1 MKTLRMLLAVASVL
15 VLCSPPVSAAAKANG
30 PKVKDLSVK
39 EQIALAEG
47 AAPMHISK
55 DATIMVFGK
64 DGKLMEARKGTNG
77 YTCIPDMDGQ
87 EVPDPGCGD
96 QASMQWMNDYM
107 NKAPKPGNT
116 VPGITY
122 MARGGWHWEKDG
134 KVLMHMDDMAG
145 AKRVKEPPHWMV
157 LWPFDPKMSGLP
169 VLPGK
174 FGTYIMFEG
183 TPFAHLMIYQDPL
196 KIGK

>member
-1 MKTLRMLLAVASVL
+1 MKTFRVILVVAFALLLCGLPASAKDKGTKKVQDL
-15 VLCSPPVSAAAKANG
+15 PVS
-30 PKVKDLSVK
+30 
-39 EQIALAEG
+39 EQVALAES
-47 AAPMHISK
+47 AAPGHISK

-96 QASMQWMNDYM
+96 QASMQWMNDYL

-122 MARGGWHWEKDG
+122 MARGGWHWEKNG
-134 KVLMHMDDMAG
+134 KVLMHMDEMAG

-157 LWPFDPKMSGLP
+157 LWPFDPKLSGLP

-183 TPFAHLMIYQDPL
+183 TPFAHLMIYQDPM
-196 KIGK
+196 KIGR

>member
-1 MKTLRMLLAVASVL
+1 
-15 VLCSPPVSAAAKANG
+15 
-30 PKVKDLSVK
+30 
-39 EQIALAEG
+39 
-47 AAPMHISK
+47 
-55 DATIMVFGK
+55 
-64 DGKLMEARKGTNG
+64 
-77 YTCIPDMDGQ
+77 
-87 EVPDPGCGD
+87 
-96 QASMQWMNDYM
+96 MQWMNDYM

-134 KVLMHMDDMAG
+134 KVLMHLDDMAG

-157 LWPFDPKMSGLP
+157 LWPFDPKASGLP

-183 TPFAHLMIYQDPL
+183 TPFAHLMIYQDPM